1 MGYTFRKR
9 FHNRWFDG
17 VVTELRPRGYRRCV
31 YSDGDSEDL
40 SLAQLCELAK
50 LDKRWAGIRLPV
62 VGRESLTAEEK

>member
-1 MGYTFRKR
+1 VGYTFRKR
-9 FHNRWFDG
+9 FHVGWFEG
-17 VVTELRPRGYRRCV
+17 EVTELRQGGDRRCV

>member
-1 MGYTFRKR
+1 
-9 FHNRWFDG
+9 
-17 VVTELRPRGYRRCV
+17 V